1 LFFLLGIYWRLVGF
15 ILDFDL
21 MQLLLLADN
30 GFVLRS
36 FLLLVEVHFHEL
48 LILKLFGFLIV
59 ISRQNNFRGF
69 LEIAKLNNIL
79 IFLMSYSQRQN
90 QIILI

>member
-21 MQLLLLADN
+21 MQLLLLADD

-36 FLLLVEVHFHEL
+36 FLLLVEVHSHEL

>member
-1 LFFLLGIYWRLVGF
+1 
-15 ILDFDL
+15 
-21 MQLLLLADN
+21 MADD

-36 FLLLVEVHFHEL
+36 FLLLVEVHSHEL
-48 LILKLFGFLIV
+48 LVQKLFGFLIV